1 MNFVL
6 RTLLRRVLEMH
17 IGRNGEIRNEEIE
30 YERKDKEMESDILSF
45 LWI

>member
-6 RTLLRRVLEMH
+6 RTLLRWVLERH
-17 IGRNGEIRNEEIE
+17 IGRNGEIRNEEIK
-30 YERKDKEMESDILSF
+30 YERKDKEMREYRILF